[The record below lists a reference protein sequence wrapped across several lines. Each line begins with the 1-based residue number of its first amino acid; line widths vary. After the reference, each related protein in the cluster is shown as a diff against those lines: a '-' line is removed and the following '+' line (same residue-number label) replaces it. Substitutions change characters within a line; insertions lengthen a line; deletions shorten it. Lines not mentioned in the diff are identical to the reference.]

1 MDTSGI
7 LFGRNRRSGRAAGMF
22 PGLVAAAGK
31 ERWSAGEPA
40 NESVMIGVALSSP
53 RRHCLLKLALI
64 QC

>member
-1 MDTSGI
+1 
-7 LFGRNRRSGRAAGMF
+7 MF